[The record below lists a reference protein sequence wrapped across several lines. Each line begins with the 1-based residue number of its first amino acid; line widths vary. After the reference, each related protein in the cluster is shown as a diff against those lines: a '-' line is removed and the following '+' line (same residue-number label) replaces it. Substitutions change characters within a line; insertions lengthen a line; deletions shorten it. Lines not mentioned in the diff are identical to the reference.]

1 MQTAFTQ
8 GMESVAKD
16 KPGNVGTHSL
26 RKMAATYARANG
38 CSKASFFTILL
49 SLSLAINPLSSLFFY
64 IRMMLITA
72 ADGRIPDV

>member
-1 MQTAFTQ
+1 
-8 GMESVAKD
+8 MESVAKD

-49 SLSLAINPLSSLFFY
+49 SLSLAINPLSSLFTFFY